1 MRGLQRVVCI
11 VGASL
16 VAAHAQQPL
25 QAGGSGY
32 FGIGVN
38 WVMAQEHRNL
48 QRSGASRV
56 VQQQQPTGAEA
67 SAASTGTVPAPA
79 AQGTTGAGKQ
89 QTPLR
94 QQLQVA
100 SGALH
105 AQKLAV
111 EGATRPLPVPEPVGQ
126 QIEGIT
132 QNATNDYA
140 AFLESQIQQLLS
152 APLPQTFWLG
162 AMVPAVSG
170 LEALGLIRQAIPFL
184 KERLRQ
190 QAQPDPNLAN
200 LVSALSDD
208 EHLKSALLQESKRL
222 LEQEIVS
229 TPAAYSYLKL
239 VKTLK
244 QQEEQLRKELLQIPK
259 DQQVM
264 ANKRFVDLYNQYLQ
278 LQRDIINV
286 AALAASNYGLWIK
299 WQNLL
304 DRAIANLARPV
315 FDLLRQLP
323 LAVPSYDAVENVWRE
338 LQKRVKD
345 NEKLKPALEKLKA
358 IRAYSGGRLSLED
371 SAEVARLYQEY
382 VEALRQAGL
391 KDETVDR
398 LSRIVYRPGS
408 LPGLGWS
415 SGPIIEGP
423 R

>member
-1 MRGLQRVVCI
+1 
-11 VGASL
+11 

-38 WVMAQEHRNL
+38 WVMAQERRNL

-105 AQKLAV
+105 AQQRAI
-111 EGATRPLPVPEPVGQ
+111 EGTTKPLPVPQPVGS
-126 QIEGIT
+126 QIESIL
-132 QNATNDYA
+132 QQSPYYVA
-140 AFLESQIQQLLS
+140 ALENLIQQQLS
-152 APLPQTFWLG
+152 MPLPQRFALWAT
-162 AMVPAVSG
+162 VPAVSG
-170 LEALGLIRQAIPFL
+170 MEMLGLLRQAIPFL

-190 QAQPDPNLAN
+190 QAQPDPNLAK
-200 LVSALSDD
+200 LVSALSND
-208 EHLKSALLQESKRL
+208 EHLKSALLRESKRL
-222 LEQEIVS
+222 LEQEIAPTS
-229 TPAAYSYLKL
+229 AALYYQGL

-244 QQEEQLRKELLQIPK
+244 QQEEQLWQELLKIPE
-259 DQQVM
+259 D
-264 ANKRFVDLYNQYLQ
+264 KRVLTNPHFQMLYNQYVQ
-278 LQRDIINV
+278 LQRDIMNV
-286 AALAASNYGLWIK
+286 GALAAASNSNIRIN

-304 DRAIANLARPV
+304 DRAILNVARPV
-315 FDLLRQLP
+315 WDLLRRQP
-323 LAVPSYDAVENVWRE
+323 LAVPLYNAVENVRLE
-338 LQKRVKD
+338 LQEMAKS
-345 NEKLKPALEKLKA
+345 NPKLQPALEKLER
-358 IRAYSGGRLSLED
+358 IRNYSGGKLSVYE
-371 SAEVARLYQEY
+371 SAEVARLYHEY
-382 VEALRQAGL
+382 VEALRNAGL
-391 KDETVDR
+391 DNRTVDR
-398 LSRIVYRPGS
+398 LSSIVQAPGT

-415 SGPIIEGP
+415 PGPIIEGP